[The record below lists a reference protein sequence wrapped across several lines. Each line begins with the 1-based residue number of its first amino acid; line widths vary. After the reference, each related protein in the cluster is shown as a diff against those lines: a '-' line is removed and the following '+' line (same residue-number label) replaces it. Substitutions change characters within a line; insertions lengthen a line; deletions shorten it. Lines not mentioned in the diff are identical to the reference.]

1 MPSERRVATRTP
13 EASTAVAASE
23 DQIVEKL
30 IADVYGDLSGDWS
43 ATSGRTFDYISER
56 AIFTKTQAMTNMV
69 NRKVFE
75 ETRGEGWT
83 SRSEDVYHNKG
94 LSIDDSSGV
103 TFTNPK
109 GAPACEINLKV
120 GMPICLTEDII
131 MKGGLYRGTRLIVTG
146 VYDGFLKGRIA
157 AGQLK
162 GDEVVVSKK
171 WFMITDS
178 EQNETYFLRFQYPI
192 VAAYS
197 MVFNFF
203 LDEPVEITGVFLGR
217 GLYREFVRSLDQ
229 VDMSR
234 CQKLFIGPPGFVQ
247 EDADFISSK
256 FNAILT
262 FRACP
267 EV

>member
-23 DQIVEKL
+23 DQI
-30 IADVYGDLSGDWS
+30 
-43 ATSGRTFDYISER
+43 
-56 AIFTKTQAMTNMV
+56 TQAMTNMV

-109 GAPACEINLKV
+109 GAPAREINLKV

-162 GDEVVVSKK
+162 GDEVVVS
-171 WFMITDS
+171 
-178 EQNETYFLRFQYPI
+178 
-192 VAAYS
+192 
-197 MVFNFF
+197 
-203 LDEPVEITGVFLGR
+203 
-217 GLYREFVRSLDQ
+217 
-229 VDMSR
+229 
-234 CQKLFIGPPGFVQ
+234 QKVVH
-247 EDADFISSK
+247 D
-256 FNAILT
+256 N
-262 FRACP
+262 
-267 EV
+267 